1 MANQHIKIAR
11 RENWKLLL
19 LFADLDGLKKINDN
33 YGHPQGDVALRVI
46 ADILRETFRTS
57 DLIARLGGD
66 EFIILAPNVSPEGVE
81 AIIGRLQENI
91 ERHNTRL
98 SSYQLYLSWGVELFD
113 PRYQPSFEEVI
124 IAADQ
129 ALYQHKRQKRGE
141 AMAE

>member
-1 MANQHIKIAR
+1 
-11 RENWKLLL
+11 
-19 LFADLDGLKKINDN
+19 
-33 YGHPQGDVALRVI
+33 LRNV

-57 DLIARLGGD
+57 DLVARLGGD
-66 EFIILAPNVSPEGVE
+66 EFIVLAPNVSPEGVKT
-81 AIIGRLQENI
+81 IIGRLQENI

-113 PRYQPSFEEVI
+113 PRQQPSFEDVI
-124 IAADQ
+124 ISADQ